1 MELFRRLFTAALVA
15 GVLSGTAASVVQQ
28 VTTVPLIL
36 EAEKYEVVTP
46 PVAVAPAMVGPVA
59 EAAMAAMAPA
69 SSDQAHHHAATPVR
83 EIGEGVPTTA
93 EEAFQR
99 LWTTVAANLLAG
111 VGYAL
116 LIGGAMLLMGERVDA
131 RRGLLWGLG
140 GFIAFSLAPAYGL
153 PPELPGMAGANL
165 EARQLWWFAA
175 AICSAGG
182 LLAVAFSR
190 NPVIL
195 VSGVLL
201 AALPHLVGAPHAESA
216 AGAVPPELAAHFVT
230 LSLGTAALFWAV
242 LGGVSGLMMSRV
254 VGSDDSDDSD
264 DDF

>member
-46 PVAVAPAMVGPVA
+46 PAAPVAAAPAAVAATEP
-59 EAAMAAMAPA
+59 
-69 SSDQAHHHAATPVR
+69 SDHAHHHAAAPVR

-99 LWTTVAANLLAG
+99 LWTTVVANLLAG

-116 LIGGAMLLMGERVDA
+116 LIGGVMLLIGERVDA

-140 GFIAFSLAPAYGL
+140 GFVAFSLAPAYGL
-153 PPELPGMAGANL
+153 PPELPGMAGADL

-175 AICSAGG
+175 AICAAGG

-190 NPVIL
+190 NRLIL
-195 VSGVLL
+195 AGGVLL

-216 AGAVPPELAAHFVT
+216 AGAVPPELAARFVAS
-230 LSLGTAALFWAV
+230 SLGTAALFWAA
-242 LGGVSGLMMSRV
+242 LGAICGTMMSRV
-254 VGSDDSDDSD
+254 VGSDDHDG
-264 DDF
+264 DF

>member
-46 PVAVAPAMVGPVA
+46 PAAPVAAAPAA
-59 EAAMAAMAPA
+59 TTAATAP
-69 SSDQAHHHAATPVR
+69 SDHAHHHAAAPVR

-99 LWTTVAANLLAG
+99 LWTTVASNLLAG

-116 LIGGAMLLMGERVDA
+116 LIGGVMLLMGERVDA

-140 GFIAFSLAPAYGL
+140 GFIAFSLAPSYGL
-153 PPELPGMAGANL
+153 PPELPGMAGADL

-175 AICSAGG
+175 AICAAGG
-182 LLAVAFSR
+182 LLAVSFAR
-190 NPVIL
+190 NRWL
-195 VSGVLL
+195 AAAGVLL
-201 AALPHLVGAPHAESA
+201 AALPHLIGAPHAESA
-216 AGAVPPELAAHFVT
+216 AGAVPPELAARFVA

-242 LGGVSGLMMSRV
+242 LGAICGTMMSRV
-254 VGSDDSDDSD
+254 VGSDDHDD